1 MCGIAGFCLNRE
13 EDPLVAKT
21 VSMALLNQI
30 VSRGEDATGAAW
42 VQYDKKSKKST
53 IAVSKAPVPA
63 YNFEQYLS
71 QMGNNVSRAILHTR
85 WATKGSPQNNL
96 NNHPIVSG
104 RIVGVH
110 NGVLRNDDAVF
121 AHLREQRKAQV
132 DSEAAFALLSRTVH
146 APHEVLQSLQGRV
159 ALAWLDA
166 RDKRDLHLARLEGS
180 PLAIGIT
187 PAGSLF
193 FASTMPLLVN
203 GCADAG
209 VDLKW
214 CEEVEPM
221 TYMRIR
227 NGEFVD
233 IENIGKS
240 LKAIAS

>member
-1 MCGIAGFCLNRE
+1 MCGIAGFCLNKDE
-13 EDPLVAKT
+13 KGIDAKE
-21 VSMALLNQI
+21 VSMAMLNQI
-30 VSRGEDATGAAW
+30 VARGEDATGAAW
-42 VQYDKKSKKST
+42 VQYDKKAKKSN

-71 QMGNNVSRAILHTR
+71 QMAPTTTRAILHTR

-121 AHLREQRKAQV
+121 SHLRETRKAQV

-146 APHEVLQSLQGRV
+146 SPHEVLQSLQGRA

-166 RDKRDLHLARLEGS
+166 RDKRDLHLARVDGS
-180 PLAIGIT
+180 PLAIGLT
-187 PAGSLF
+187 EKGSLF

-203 GCADAG
+203 SCADAG
-209 VDLKW
+209 IDLKW
-214 CEEVEPM
+214 CEDVEPM
-221 TYMRIR
+221 TYLKIR
-227 NGEFVD
+227 NGEF
-233 IENIGKS
+233 IEIESIGQS